1 MEERTLQYVEY
12 QKKGIFM
19 DGMERRVEIFLNGV
33 RFRKLFDKEYGPIRK
48 KYNLCRID
56 LQILTYLESAGEYN
70 TSKNIVDTGFF
81 TKGHVSQSLTRL
93 QQMELVKLEQDNMDR
108 RLYHLFLTEKAK
120 EIVQEVHA
128 VQCKINKIVFQ
139 DISEEELRLLS
150 KIAAKITDNI
160 QKETGI

>member
-1 MEERTLQYVEY
+1 
-12 QKKGIFM
+12 M
-19 DGMERRVEIFLNGV
+19 DGMERRVESFLNGV
-33 RFRKLFDKEYGPIRK
+33 RFRKLFDQEYGPIRK

-93 QQMELVKLEQDNMDR
+93 QQKELVELQQDKQDR

-120 EIVQEVHA
+120 EIVSEVHSI
-128 VQCKINKIVFQ
+128 QCNINKIVFQ
-139 DISEEELRLLS
+139 GISEEELHILS

>member
-1 MEERTLQYVEY
+1 
-12 QKKGIFM
+12 M

-33 RFRKLFDKEYGPIRK
+33 RFRKLFDKEYEPIKK

-56 LQILTYLESAGEYN
+56 LQILTYLDSAGEFN

-93 QQMELVKLEQDNMDR
+93 HEMELVTLEQDKQDR
-108 RLYHLFLTEKAK
+108 RLYHLFLTDKAK
-120 EIVQEVHA
+120 AIVMELHEV
-128 VQCKINKIVFQ
+128 QSNISKIVFK
-139 DISEEELRLLS
+139 DITEEELHLLS

>member
-1 MEERTLQYVEY
+1 M
-12 QKKGIFM
+12 G
-19 DGMERRVEIFLNGV
+19 GMERRVEVFLNGV
-33 RFRKLFDKEYGPIRK
+33 RFRKLFDKEFGPIRK

-56 LQILTYLESAGEYN
+56 LQILTYLESAGEHN

-93 QQMELVKLEQDNMDR
+93 HEMKLVTLEQDKHDR
-108 RLYHLFLTEKAK
+108 RLYHLFLTDKAK
-120 EIVQEVHA
+120 SIVGEVHE
-128 VQCKINKIVFQ
+128 VQTKINKIVFHN
-139 DISEEELRLLS
+139 ISEEELHLLS

>member
-1 MEERTLQYVEY
+1 
-12 QKKGIFM
+12 M
-19 DGMERRVEIFLNGV
+19 DSMERKVEVFLNGV

-56 LQILTYLESAGEYN
+56 LQILTYLDSAGEYN

-93 QQMELVKLEQDNMDR
+93 HEMELVDTVQDKQDR

-120 EIVQEVHA
+120 GIVEEVHN
-128 VQCKINKIVFQ
+128 VQCKITQIVFK
-139 DISEEELRLLS
+139 DIPEEELRLLS
-150 KIAAKITDNI
+150 KVAGKIMDNI

>member
-1 MEERTLQYVEY
+1 M
-12 QKKGIFM
+12 G
-19 DGMERRVEIFLNGV
+19 GMEQRVEIFLNGV
-33 RFRKLFDKEYGPIRK
+33 RFRKLFDQEYGPIRK

-56 LQILTYLESAGEYN
+56 LQILTYLEGAGEHN

-93 QQMELVKLEQDNMDR
+93 QEMKLVTLEQDKQDR
-108 RLYHLFLTEKAK
+108 RLYHLFLTDKAK
-120 EIVQEVHA
+120 IIVGEVHE
-128 VQCKINKIVFQ
+128 VQSKINKIVFNN
-139 DISEEELRLLS
+139 ISEEELYLLS

>member
-1 MEERTLQYVEY
+1 
-12 QKKGIFM
+12 M

-33 RFRKLFDKEYGPIRK
+33 RFRKLFDKEYEPIKK

-56 LQILTYLESAGEYN
+56 LQILTYLDSAGEFN

-93 QQMELVKLEQDNMDR
+93 HEMELVTLEQDKQDR
-108 RLYHLFLTEKAK
+108 RLYHLFLTDKAK
-120 EIVQEVHA
+120 VIVEELHE
-128 VQCKINKIVFQ
+128 VQCNISKIVFK
-139 DISEEELRLLS
+139 DITEEELHLLS

>member
-1 MEERTLQYVEY
+1 MNC
-12 QKKGIFM
+12 
-19 DGMERRVEIFLNGV
+19 MERRVEVFLNGV

-93 QQMELVKLEQDNMDR
+93 HEMELVEMVQDKQDR

-120 EIVQEVHA
+120 EIVGQVHEV
-128 VQCKINKIVFQ
+128 QSRINQIVFK
-139 DISEEELRLLS
+139 DISKEELHLLS

>member
-1 MEERTLQYVEY
+1 
-12 QKKGIFM
+12 M

-33 RFRKLFDKEYGPIRK
+33 RFRKLFDKEYEPIKK
-48 KYNLCRID
+48 KYGLCRID
-56 LQILTYLESAGEYN
+56 LQILTYLESAGECN

-93 QQMELVKLEQDNMDR
+93 HEMGLVTLEQDKQDR
-108 RLYHLFLTEKAK
+108 RLYHLFLTDKAK
-120 EIVQEVHA
+120 VIVSELHQ
-128 VQCKINKIVFQ
+128 VQSNISQIVFK
-139 DISEEELRLLS
+139 DITEEELHLLS